1 MNKLKRLLTLLV
13 SICLIFSLAGCFNS
27 EADRKKIVEPI
38 VTQSIHTMCDILKQ
52 FDNMRQIP
60 NNTNQETFLR
70 KLEKMESDLLA
81 YKKRIEGI
89 QISKDLTDEDKKDIQ
104 NIRDTEVEIIN
115 KSLSVTDTLKQAV
128 RYNNATLLHGNQLNE
143 VGNQIGMLMG
153 KLKDSHQRLGAR
165 YKIDIKKITNDYC
178 AKIGIKL

>member
-1 MNKLKRLLTLLV
+1 M
-13 SICLIFSLAGCFNS
+13 
-27 EADRKKIVEPI
+27 
-38 VTQSIHTMCDILKQ
+38 
-52 FDNMRQIP
+52 
-60 NNTNQETFLR
+60 
-70 KLEKMESDLLA
+70 LA